1 MRIRRTEQTDG
12 TAYLR
17 VYYSLFYYLKIS
29 WEVLHMNKLKNFLQ
43 QINVK
48 DIKPST
54 YASAVVLV
62 LTMVNYILA
71 MLGKPL
77 VGIDEGQI
85 ETVVAALIGVAGIIY
100 SWYKNQ
106 SITKPAQVAD
116 DVMQILKDGKI
127 TLAELEDFVA
137 KYSEQDTDDTEDEE
151 YDDSEDYVYDEI
163 EDDDLDGENY

>member
-1 MRIRRTEQTDG
+1 
-12 TAYLR
+12 
-17 VYYSLFYYLKIS
+17 
-29 WEVLHMNKLKNFLQ
+29 MNKLKNFLE

-48 DIKPST
+48 DIKAST
-54 YASAVVLV
+54 YVSAVVLIF
-62 LTMVNYILA
+62 TMVNYVLNI
-71 MLGKPL
+71 MGKP
-77 VGIDEGQI
+77 VININENEI
-85 ETVVAALIGVAGIIY
+85 AAWVTAIVGVAGIIY

-127 TLAELEDFVA
+127 TLAALEDFVA
-137 KYSEQDTDDTEDEE
+137 KYSEQDTDDEEDEE

>member
-1 MRIRRTEQTDG
+1 
-12 TAYLR
+12 
-17 VYYSLFYYLKIS
+17 
-29 WEVLHMNKLKNFLQ
+29 MNKLKNFLE

-48 DIKPST
+48 DIKAST
-54 YASAVVLV
+54 YVSAVVLIF
-62 LTMVNYILA
+62 TMVNYVLNI
-71 MLGKPL
+71 MGKP
-77 VGIDEGQI
+77 VININENEI
-85 ETVVAALIGVAGIIY
+85 AAWVTAIVGVAGIIY
-100 SWYKNQ
+100 FWYKNQ

-137 KYSEQDTDDTEDEE
+137 KYSEQDTDDEEDEE

>member
-1 MRIRRTEQTDG
+1 
-12 TAYLR
+12 
-17 VYYSLFYYLKIS
+17 
-29 WEVLHMNKLKNFLQ
+29 MNKLKNFLE

-48 DIKPST
+48 DIKAST
-54 YASAVVLV
+54 YVSAVVLIF
-62 LTMVNYILA
+62 TMVNYVLNI
-71 MLGKPL
+71 MEKPVININENEIAAWVTAI
-77 VGIDEGQI
+77 VG
-85 ETVVAALIGVAGIIY
+85 VVGIIY

-137 KYSEQDTDDTEDEE
+137 KYSEQDTDDEEDEE

>member
-1 MRIRRTEQTDG
+1 
-12 TAYLR
+12 
-17 VYYSLFYYLKIS
+17 
-29 WEVLHMNKLKNFLQ
+29 MNKLKNFLE

-48 DIKPST
+48 DIKDST
-54 YASAVVLV
+54 YVSAVVLIF
-62 LTMVNYILA
+62 TMVNYVLNI
-71 MLGKPL
+71 MGKPVININENEIAAWVTAI
-77 VGIDEGQI
+77 VG
-85 ETVVAALIGVAGIIY
+85 VVGIIY

-137 KYSEQDTDDTEDEE
+137 KYSEQDTDDEEDEE

>member
-1 MRIRRTEQTDG
+1 
-12 TAYLR
+12 
-17 VYYSLFYYLKIS
+17 
-29 WEVLHMNKLKNFLQ
+29 MNKLKNFLE

-48 DIKPST
+48 DIKAST
-54 YASAVVLV
+54 YVSAVVLIF
-62 LTMVNYILA
+62 TMVNYVLNI
-71 MLGKPL
+71 MGKP
-77 VGIDEGQI
+77 VININENEI
-85 ETVVAALIGVAGIIY
+85 AAWVTAIVGVAGIIY

-106 SITKPAQVAD
+106 SITKSAQVAD

-137 KYSEQDTDDTEDEE
+137 KYSEQDTDDEEDEE

>member
-1 MRIRRTEQTDG
+1 
-12 TAYLR
+12 
-17 VYYSLFYYLKIS
+17 
-29 WEVLHMNKLKNFLQ
+29 MNKLKNFLS

-54 YASAVVLV
+54 YVSAVVLIF
-62 LTMVNYILA
+62 TMVNYVLNI
-71 MLGKPL
+71 MGKP
-77 VGIDEGQI
+77 VININENEI
-85 ETVVAALIGVAGIIY
+85 AAWVTAIVGVAGIIY

-137 KYSEQDTDDTEDEE
+137 KYSEQDTDDEEDEE
-151 YDDSEDYVYDEI
+151 YDDSKDYVYDEI

>member
-1 MRIRRTEQTDG
+1 
-12 TAYLR
+12 
-17 VYYSLFYYLKIS
+17 
-29 WEVLHMNKLKNFLQ
+29 MNKLKNFLE

-48 DIKPST
+48 DIKAST
-54 YASAVVLV
+54 YVSAVVLIF
-62 LTMVNYILA
+62 TMVNYVLNI
-71 MLGKPL
+71 MGKP
-77 VGIDEGQI
+77 VININENEI
-85 ETVVAALIGVAGIIY
+85 AAWVTAIVGVAGIIY

-137 KYSEQDTDDTEDEE
+137 KYSEQDTEDTEDEE
-151 YDDSEDYVYDEI
+151 YNDSEDYVYDEI

>member
-1 MRIRRTEQTDG
+1 
-12 TAYLR
+12 
-17 VYYSLFYYLKIS
+17 
-29 WEVLHMNKLKNFLQ
+29 MNKLKNFLE
-43 QINVK
+43 QINVN
-48 DIKPST
+48 DIKAST
-54 YASAVVLV
+54 YVSAVVLIF
-62 LTMVNYILA
+62 TMVNYVLNI
-71 MLGKPL
+71 MGKP
-77 VGIDEGQI
+77 VININENEI
-85 ETVVAALIGVAGIIY
+85 AAWVTAIVGVAGIIY

-137 KYSEQDTDDTEDEE
+137 KYSEQDTDDEEDEE

>member
-1 MRIRRTEQTDG
+1 
-12 TAYLR
+12 
-17 VYYSLFYYLKIS
+17 
-29 WEVLHMNKLKNFLQ
+29 MNKLKNFLE

-48 DIKPST
+48 NIKPST
-54 YASAVVLV
+54 YVSAVVLIF
-62 LTMVNYILA
+62 TMVNYVLNI
-71 MLGKPL
+71 MGKP
-77 VGIDEGQI
+77 VININENEI
-85 ETVVAALIGVAGIIY
+85 AAWVTAIVGVAGIIY

-137 KYSEQDTDDTEDEE
+137 KYSEQDTDDEEDEE
-151 YDDSEDYVYDEI
+151 YDDSKDYVYDEI

>member
-1 MRIRRTEQTDG
+1 
-12 TAYLR
+12 
-17 VYYSLFYYLKIS
+17 
-29 WEVLHMNKLKNFLQ
+29 MNKLKNFLS

-54 YASAVVLV
+54 YVSAVVLIF
-62 LTMVNYILA
+62 TMVNYVLNI
-71 MLGKPL
+71 MGKP
-77 VGIDEGQI
+77 VININENEI
-85 ETVVAALIGVAGIIY
+85 AAWVTAIVGVAGIIY

-137 KYSEQDTDDTEDEE
+137 KYSEQDTDDEEDEE
-151 YDDSEDYVYDEI
+151 YDDSKDYVYDEI
-163 EDDDLDGENY
+163 EDDDLYGENY

>member
-1 MRIRRTEQTDG
+1 
-12 TAYLR
+12 
-17 VYYSLFYYLKIS
+17 
-29 WEVLHMNKLKNFLQ
+29 MNKLKNFLE

-48 DIKPST
+48 DIKAST
-54 YASAVVLV
+54 YVSAVVLIF
-62 LTMVNYILA
+62 TMVNYVLNI
-71 MLGKPL
+71 MGKPVININENEIAAWVTAI
-77 VGIDEGQI
+77 VG
-85 ETVVAALIGVAGIIY
+85 VVGIIY

-137 KYSEQDTDDTEDEE
+137 KYSEQDTEDAEDEE

>member
-1 MRIRRTEQTDG
+1 MGIRRTEQADG

-116 DVMQILKDGKI
+116 DVMQILKDGRI

-137 KYSEQDTDDTEDEE
+137 KYSEQDTDDAEDEE

>member
-1 MRIRRTEQTDG
+1 
-12 TAYLR
+12 
-17 VYYSLFYYLKIS
+17 
-29 WEVLHMNKLKNFLQ
+29 MNKLKNFLE

-48 DIKPST
+48 DIKAST
-54 YASAVVLV
+54 YVSAVVLIF
-62 LTMVNYILA
+62 TMVNYVLNI
-71 MLGKPL
+71 MGKP
-77 VGIDEGQI
+77 VININENEI
-85 ETVVAALIGVAGIIY
+85 AAWVAAIVGVAGIIY

-137 KYSEQDTDDTEDEE
+137 KYSEQDTDDEEDEE

>member
-1 MRIRRTEQTDG
+1 
-12 TAYLR
+12 
-17 VYYSLFYYLKIS
+17 
-29 WEVLHMNKLKNFLQ
+29 MNKLKKFLS

-54 YASAVVLV
+54 YVSAVVLIF
-62 LTMVNYILA
+62 TMVNYVLNI
-71 MLGKPL
+71 MGKP
-77 VGIDEGQI
+77 VININENEI
-85 ETVVAALIGVAGIIY
+85 AAWVTAIVGVAGIIY

-137 KYSEQDTDDTEDEE
+137 KYSETDLDTEADF
-151 YDDSEDYVYDEI
+151 DDIEKVPEDDVDDEI
-163 EDDDLDGENY
+163 DEGSDE

>member
-1 MRIRRTEQTDG
+1 
-12 TAYLR
+12 
-17 VYYSLFYYLKIS
+17 
-29 WEVLHMNKLKNFLQ
+29 MNKLKNFLE

-48 DIKPST
+48 DIKAST
-54 YASAVVLV
+54 YVSAVVLIF
-62 LTMVNYILA
+62 TMVNYVLNI
-71 MLGKPL
+71 MGKPVININENEIAAWVTAI
-77 VGIDEGQI
+77 VGV
-85 ETVVAALIGVAGIIY
+85 TGIIY

-137 KYSEQDTDDTEDEE
+137 KYSEQDTDDEEDEE